1 MPDTITIDTYVAEI
15 PTLIRDDASVLQPE
29 DAKKCVLR
37 AADDLS
43 ARRPRSVVEDLT
55 SDSTGDFDTADFETP
70 FEKKY
75 IGEIEVESPIS
86 SAGQKR
92 RCLKPDQFELV
103 QLPDKLVIRV
113 FAIPPVGEAIRVTFG
128 ARHVI
133 DQAGS
138 TVEDEDYWFLTRMA
152 GAEACM
158 VLARH
163 YTPSVERTMMNADIA
178 IFDKRAE
185 KFRDRAKELREEALK
200 PPTSWG
206 FV

>member
-1 MPDTITIDTYVAEI
+1 MPDTITIDTYIAEI

-29 DAKKCVLR
+29 DQKKCVLR

-43 ARRPRSVVEDLT
+43 ARRPRRVVEDLV
-55 SDSTGDFDTADFETP
+55 SDGTGDFDTADFEAP

-75 IGEIEVESPIS
+75 VGEIEVESPIS
-86 SAGQKR
+86 SAGNKR
-92 RCLKPDQFELV
+92 KCLKPDQFELV
-103 QLPDKLVIRV
+103 QLPTKFVIRI
-113 FAIPPVGEAIRVTFG
+113 FSIPPAGESIRVTFG
-128 ARHVI
+128 ARHVV
-133 DQAGS
+133 DQSGS
-138 TVEDEDYWFLTRMA
+138 TVEDEDYWFLTRFA
-152 GAEACM
+152 AAEACM

-200 PPTSWG
+200 PPTAWC